1 MSTTQP
7 VIGLAIQSVGP
18 WICTWAYSILI
29 RLFIFRMIA
38 LLQQCS
44 VFLFGIP
51 PAGWGGVQA
60 KLANCWCA
68 VRCPTWMA
76 NATCRGSFRR
86 FQKHRSAMH
95 HQQCV
100 SLTLPIAFDYALLM
114 CFLGWFLHIHKHEH
128 KNVSSLSRRL
138 SLSTVTVVVIPIIT
152 TTIILTYSYYHCAI
166 LCLIGSF
173 YLSLFRLTPAQETGK
188 KKALHLPRP
197 ALVWRI
203 RTGAD
208 KFGSKKWGIQ
218 RGIPVITGIPMKIVI
233 AHHSPWNSS
242 CIPQT
247 YASNAISMGKW
258 W

>member
-1 MSTTQP
+1 
-7 VIGLAIQSVGP
+7 
-18 WICTWAYSILI
+18 
-29 RLFIFRMIA
+29 
-38 LLQQCS
+38 
-44 VFLFGIP
+44 
-51 PAGWGGVQA
+51 
-60 KLANCWCA
+60 
-68 VRCPTWMA
+68 MA

-188 KKALHLPRP
+188 KRP
-197 ALVWRI
+197 FTCRGQHWSGGSGLG
-203 RTGAD
+203 RTNLGPKSGAF
-208 KFGSKKWGIQ
+208 KGVY
-218 RGIPVITGIPMKIVI
+218 R
-233 AHHSPWNSS
+233 
-242 CIPQT
+242 
-247 YASNAISMGKW
+247 
-258 W
+258 